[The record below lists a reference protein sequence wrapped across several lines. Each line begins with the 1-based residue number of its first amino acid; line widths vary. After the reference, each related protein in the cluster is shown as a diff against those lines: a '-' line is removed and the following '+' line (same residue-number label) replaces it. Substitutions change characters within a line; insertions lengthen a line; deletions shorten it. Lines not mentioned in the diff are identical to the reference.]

1 MVNQMKQSPI
11 RAAGSEHGS
20 SKAKLLLSVHG
31 FWFWQQGYWLKD
43 DKGVKYGW
51 GLPEIVDQGGTNA
64 SQSPFVQMPGSP
76 ATSGYYG
83 VRRSFLSDSDFH
95 NSKQF
100 SNDGY
105 QSTLAKPFSCE
116 SSAMQNYPPI
126 LDSYF
131 SEPYGDYR
139 PAALTPNTSSLFG
152 ASPLPPPLLQPH
164 FPSDS
169 THFVFRDSWEQT
181 VPDSLNQPD
190 VASSDP
196 LQTLPAG
203 TNCLSPQE
211 SGSPSQHRSSGWGAA
226 VPGAQPYSLHALEDL
241 HYTSGYPTPSSYSF
255 TPFMTVTNDL
265 TPKVIQLSSDES
277 LDTTSLHE
285 NLSWT
290 KDDGNG
296 VWGSYECR
304 RAY

>member
-1 MVNQMKQSPI
+1 
-11 RAAGSEHGS
+11 
-20 SKAKLLLSVHG
+20 
-31 FWFWQQGYWLKD
+31 
-43 DKGVKYGW
+43 
-51 GLPEIVDQGGTNA
+51 
-64 SQSPFVQMPGSP
+64 MPGSL

-95 NSKQF
+95 NTKQF

-116 SSAMQNYPPI
+116 SATMQNYPPI

-164 FPSDS
+164 FTSDS
-169 THFVFRDSWEQT
+169 THFVFRDSWEQA

-190 VASSDP
+190 VVPSDP

-226 VPGAQPYSLHALEDL
+226 LPGAQPYSLHALEDL

-265 TPKVIQLSSDES
+265 TPKVIQLSLDES

-285 NLSWT
+285 SPSWT
-290 KDDGNG
+290 KEDGNG